1 MLSLHGVIFENLKKF
16 SGGKI
21 KNNSQ
26 NRVARAQW
34 KECRRMEVTAPTA
47 FTKPV
52 DEHSGVARDA
62 DGLLGDLRVEKRE
75 ASMMVEQSGGAS
87 CG

>member
-1 MLSLHGVIFENLKKF
+1 MKTSKNFLVEKLKTIPKTEC
-16 SGGKI
+16 
-21 KNNSQ
+21 Q
-26 NRVARAQW
+26 ERWAQW

-52 DEHSGVARDA
+52 DEHSGVTRDA

-75 ASMMVEQSGGAS
+75 ATMMVEQSDGAS

>member
-1 MLSLHGVIFENLKKF
+1 MELFLKTSKNF
-16 SGGKI
+16 LVEKLKTILKI
-21 KNNSQ
+21 ECQ
-26 NRVARAQW
+26 ERWAQW

-75 ASMMVEQSGGAS
+75 ATMMVEQSDGAS